1 MPACCP
7 ERVLRRSPFVQF
19 YAAHPDDG
27 AAAAEA
33 AAGAA
38 AVWDRKTTLLFFHGA
53 ICWQTYD
60 HVDGLKGLDR
70 KCKRQVTGGSLSA
83 PPPPSSTHRAPPLAH
98 FRTASST
105 TIRSE
110 CATRCTA
117 ATTPSQGSSC
127 ARPTSGPGPPRA
139 NLDDEVLA
147 ATFCLCPSGTG
158 WGMRA
163 YHAAALG
170 CLPVLI
176 QQDEKQTH
184 PQVCASRLASRRF
197 HRRPSYRPAHPAGPA
212 GVRGTVARLGRL
224 RRAAAVLLDQ
234 RPAVHPARAGGERHR
249 AQGEAA
255 RAGGGD
261 PRLLWR
267 VATPSP
273 AREAFANTEDAFSS
287 VMATLAMRRAHG
299 LRGEQ

>member
-1 MPACCP
+1 MYRRHHAEPGFKLRATDVRPA
-7 ERVLRRSPFVQF
+7 
-19 YAAHPDDG
+19 
-27 AAAAEA
+27 
-33 AAGAA
+33 
-38 AVWDRKTTLLFFHGA
+38 
-53 ICWQTYD
+53 
-60 HVDGLKGLDR
+60 
-70 KCKRQVTGGSLSA
+70 
-83 PPPPSSTHRAPPLAH
+83 
-98 FRTASST
+98 
-105 TIRSE
+105 
-110 CATRCTA
+110 
-117 ATTPSQGSSC
+117 
-127 ARPTSGPGPPRA
+127 PPRA

-147 ATFCLCPSGTG
+147 STFCLCPSGTG

-184 PQVCASRLASRRF
+184 PQVCASRLASLRF
-197 HRRPSYRPAHPAGPA
+197 QRCPSYRPPPTPQVLQAFEGLLLDWDAFA
-212 GVRGTVARLGRL
+212 VRLPFSSIKDLPSILRALAANATALKAK
-224 RRAAAVLLDQ
+224 RRALAAVI
-234 RPAVHPARAGGERHR
+234 
-249 AQGEAA
+249 
-255 RAGGGD
+255 